1 MIKDYTTQKSP
12 EETIG
17 EIQQRL
23 NEYEISAMMT
33 EYDGRQVSSVSFKI
47 KVEGKDMS
55 FKMPCNWRAVHQIFK
70 DQGLTNVRHKDK
82 SLDNQA
88 IRTAWRLIYHWVD
101 AQLAMVE
108 VNMVTIPQVFL
119 PYAMMPDG
127 RTLSEH
133 VGENPEKLLQLK

>member
-55 FKMPCNWRAVHQIFK
+55 FKMPCNWRAVRQIFE

-127 RTLSEH
+127 KTLSEH